1 MHRGHTRR
9 GWRSS
14 VLSSRGGSI
23 GSCILYATGR
33 KVRKIGEPRA
43 GFDLRKRTIE
53 DAFSEGFPIRA
64 MVNDAPM
71 DHTGRA
77 VLLQWRACHSMSAR
91 GLAHGKHLNHI
102 TSCRY
107 SLSLG
112 LFVSSYPLPFD
123 AFLSI
128 RGDFYQR
135 PSWGAVLRPVRCPSS
150 ISPSE
155 MVLAIAVGYARL
167 GS

>member
-1 MHRGHTRR
+1 
-9 GWRSS
+9 

-53 DAFSEGFPIRA
+53 DQFSEGFPIRA
-64 MVNDAPM
+64 MMNDAPM

-77 VLLQWRACHSMSAR
+77 VLLQYVDTLDSIKKRSWACHSMSAR

-102 TSCRY
+102 TTGCRY